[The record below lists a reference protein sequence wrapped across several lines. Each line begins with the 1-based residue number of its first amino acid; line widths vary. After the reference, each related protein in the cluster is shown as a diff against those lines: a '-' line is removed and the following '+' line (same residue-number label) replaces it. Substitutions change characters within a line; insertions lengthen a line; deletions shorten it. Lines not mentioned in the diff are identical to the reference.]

1 MNNQNS
7 ITDTEK
13 NIEILSNIK
22 EDLKNNISHIT
33 SYHDKSEHMD
43 LISQA
48 VSTNPKIDYIFD
60 IIISYYN
67 ARIRNDRT
75 TCKTTIF
82 QLLNCLKNIDYVSD
96 NFYNHCESP
105 IENLLYTALTITR
118 PEKIARTTFIRSQ
131 VPVCNQ
137 KYILDMAICTF
148 FDHDYDSPYKILTGI
163 ECDGYEFHHNTQEK
177 SKRTNERI
185 NDIKMFEKIEIF
197 QYDGKSIYEN
207 CIEIANNIWE
217 YVISKFEGDVILGKK
232 D

>member
-1 MNNQNS
+1 MNNQG
-7 ITDTEK
+7 IATGVKKIEQLLEIK
-13 NIEILSNIK
+13 N
-22 EDLKNNISHIT
+22 DLHNNITHLAI
-33 SYHDKSEHMD
+33 YHDRTDSAN
-43 LISQA
+43 LICQA
-48 VSTNPKIDYIFD
+48 LDASHAIDYIFD

-67 ARIRNDRT
+67 AQNGNDRS
-75 TCKTTIF
+75 TCKADIF
-82 QLLNCLKNIDYVSD
+82 QLINCLKDIDIVSD
-96 NFYNHCESP
+96 NFYKCCQSP
-105 IENLLYTALTITR
+105 IEDLLYTSLIITK
-118 PEKIARTTFIRSQ
+118 PEKIAKTAFVRSQ

-148 FDHDYDSPYKILTGI
+148 FDHDYDSPYKILIGI

-217 YVISKFEGDVILGKK
+217 YVISKFEGDVIWEKK